1 MMVRLDRIAKVVD
14 ISGRFENFPADMRWN
29 VFGVQDRDLMTVE
42 KHDEVEILAVLV
54 EN

>member
-1 MMVRLDRIAKVVD
+1 MMVRSSAKVVD
-14 ISGRFENFPADMRWN
+14 ISEGSKTSPLTRWN

>member
-1 MMVRLDRIAKVVD
+1 
-14 ISGRFENFPADMRWN
+14 MRWN